1 MTLTEANYWT
11 RKLGVIFLV
20 VFILFILSVLI
31 YVNIPSS
38 TTISEYQRANYACTD
53 LKEDFIKNK
62 LSIPS
67 LTLAPG
73 SDLVYEI
80 ETRTGKAESLPRIV
94 NVYKY
99 TIAGQSLNSQ
109 TEAKLLAD
117 RLDFD
122 PDTIQRRG
130 STEYVWY
137 DSKTYR
143 TLVIDAR
150 NLNFTLSTDYSKDI
164 AVNRENKL
172 PTDNEAKQIALTFL
186 SSKGLLFDDLKTVE
200 PYIIPVNIRPDGT
213 LEQAKSRAEAELLRV
228 SLFRNVSMISIRSD
242 YAESNKMKIDL
253 EKKGLISTTDSIN
266 TSRGR
271 VDVFNFNTEAV
282 YENMYNHNIT
292 ILVGPRND
300 LNKQMDNINKNIYGA
315 TYRYWPVPAQP
326 CGTYQLIPASIAID
340 AVQKGK
346 GSLIYLN
353 DKNGDEILPYTP
365 KKVRKFTIYDINIKY
380 YESFNE
386 QKFLQPIYLIS
397 GEATFDNGIIG
408 VFHYYVPAI
417 DYEAVENKRIEA
429 PVIQEE
435 TSIF

>member
-1 MTLTEANYWT
+1 MTLTEAGYWT
-11 RKLGVIFLV
+11 RRFGVIFLV
-20 VFILFILSVLI
+20 VFVLFIIGVLI

-38 TTISEYQRANYACTD
+38 STISEYQRANYACTD
-53 LKEDFIKNK
+53 LKDDFLKNK

-80 ETRTGKAESLPRIV
+80 ETRSGKAESLPRIV

-117 RLDFD
+117 RLSFD
-122 PDTIQRRG
+122 PDAMQRRG

-137 DSKTYR
+137 DNKTYR
-143 TLVIDAR
+143 TLVIEAR
-150 NLNFTLSTDYSKDI
+150 NLNFTLTTDYSKDV
-164 AVNRENKL
+164 AVNKENKL
-172 PTDNEAKQIALTFL
+172 PTDNEAKQLALTFL
-186 SSKGLLFDDLKTVE
+186 SSKGLLFDDLKIVE

-228 SLFRNVSMISIRSD
+228 SFFRNASMISIRSD
-242 YAESNKMKIDL
+242 YTDATKMKNDL
-253 EKKGLISTTDSIN
+253 EKKGLVSTTDNIS
-266 TSRGR
+266 TSDGR
-271 VDVFNFNTEAV
+271 IDIFNFNTEAV
-282 YENMYNHNIT
+282 YENMYGPNIS

-300 LNKQMDNINKNIYGA
+300 LDKQMDNANKNIYGA
-315 TYRYWPVPAQP
+315 SYRYWPVTAQP
-326 CGTYQLIPASIAID
+326 CGTYQLIPAAIAID

-365 KKVRKFTIYDINIKY
+365 RKVRKFTIYDVNIKY
-380 YESFNE
+380 YESVNE

-429 PVIQEE
+429 PVVEE
-435 TSIF
+435 DAPLF

>member
-1 MTLTEANYWT
+1 MTLTEAAYWT
-11 RKLGVIFLV
+11 RRFGIILGV
-20 VFILFILSVLI
+20 VFILFVIGVLI

-38 TTISEYQRANYACTD
+38 STISEYQKANYACTD
-53 LKEDFIKNK
+53 LKEEFTKNK

-80 ETRTGKAESLPRIV
+80 ETRTGKAESLPRII

-109 TEAKLLAD
+109 IEAKLLAG
-117 RLDFD
+117 RLNFD
-122 PDTIQRRG
+122 PESMQRRG
-130 STEYVWY
+130 STEYIWY
-137 DSKTYR
+137 DSKTFR
-143 TLVIDAR
+143 TLVVEAR
-150 NLNFTLSTDYSKDI
+150 NLNFTLTTDYTKEI
-164 AVNRENKL
+164 AINRENKL
-172 PTDNEAKQIALTFL
+172 PTDNEAKQLALSFL
-186 SSKGLLFDDLKTVE
+186 SSKGLLFDDLREVE
-200 PYIIPVNIRPDGT
+200 PYIIPVNVRPDGT
-213 LEQAKSRAEAELLRV
+213 LEQAKSRTEAELLRV
-228 SLFRNVSMISIRSD
+228 SFLRNTSMISIRSD
-242 YAESNKMKIDL
+242 YTDAVKMKNDL
-253 EKKGLISTTDSIN
+253 EKKGLVSVTENIN
-266 TSRGR
+266 TSKGR
-271 VDVFNFNTEAV
+271 IDVFSFNTEAV
-282 YENMYNHNIT
+282 YENMYVPNIS

-300 LNKQMDNINKNIYGA
+300 LDKNIDTANRNIYGSI
-315 TYRYWPVPAQP
+315 YRYWPASPEP

-365 KKVRKFTIYDINIKY
+365 RKVRKFTIYDINIKY
-380 YESFNE
+380 YEATNE

-429 PVIQEE
+429 PVVEE
-435 TSIF
+435 SNSLF